1 MSFKTW
7 KDRMLAKIFNR
18 YPFLVEG
25 WARSG
30 KFVNNLDTPWEI
42 LSKELRECKI
52 GLVTTAGVH
61 LKSQLPFDMEN
72 KDGDPTWRE
81 IPSSV
86 DLEDLMIT
94 HNYYDHH
101 DADQDINVVFPVER
115 LRELEADGVIGGISP
130 RHFSFMG
137 HITGRHLDTLIKRT
151 GPEVAR
157 ILKGDSADAVF
168 LTPA

>member
-30 KFVNNLDTPWEI
+30 KFVNNLDTPWAI

-115 LRELEADGVIGGISP
+115 LRELEADGVIGGIFP

-137 HITGRHLDTLIKRT
+137 HIAGRHLDTLIRLT

-157 ILKGDSADAVF
+157 MLKGDGADAVF
-168 LTPA
+168 LTPT

>member
-1 MSFKTW
+1 MSVKTW
-7 KDRMLAKIFNR
+7 KDRMLANFFNR

-30 KFVNNLDTPWEI
+30 KFVNNLDTPWAI

-61 LKSQLPFDMEN
+61 LKSQLPFDMED

-115 LRELEADGVIGGISP
+115 LRELAAEGVVGGIAP

-137 HITGRHLDTLIKRT
+137 HIMGRYIDALVNHT

-157 ILKGDSADAVF
+157 RLKDDGVDGVF

>member
-1 MSFKTW
+1 
-7 KDRMLAKIFNR
+7 MLANFFNR

-30 KFVNNLDTPWEI
+30 KFVNNLDTPWAI

-61 LKSQLPFDMEN
+61 LKSQLPFDMEDN
-72 KDGDPTWRE
+72 DGDPIWRE

-94 HNYYDHH
+94 QNYYDHR

-137 HITGRHLDTLIKRT
+137 HITGQHLDTLIRLT

-157 ILKGDSADAVF
+157 MLKGDGADAVF
-168 LTPA
+168 LTPT